1 MQPTTQMSID
11 FRLFSDEQ
19 LKDAREGFCAANRAG
34 RNTSPEAFDLY
45 LRGLLRQIVKLDA
58 RLIKSRGFAWACG
71 YAMGL
76 KELER

>member
-1 MQPTTQMSID
+1 MEPSIPISVD
-11 FRLFSDEQ
+11 FRQFNDEQ
-19 LKDAREGFCAANRAG
+19 LKDASEGFCSANRAG

-45 LRGLLRQIVKLDA
+45 LRGLLRQIVNLDA
-58 RLIKSRGFAWACG
+58 RLIKSRGLAWACG